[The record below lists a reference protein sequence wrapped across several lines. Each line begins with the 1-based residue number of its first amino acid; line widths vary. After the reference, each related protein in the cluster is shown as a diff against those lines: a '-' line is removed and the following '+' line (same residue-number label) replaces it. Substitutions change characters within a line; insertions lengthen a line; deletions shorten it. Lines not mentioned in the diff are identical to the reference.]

1 MLNTEPQR
9 GIATHLYN
17 PLSVMVNDRCLLS
30 QNLFGFL
37 NFFQE
42 QYIFLHD
49 GVLEMVHCGFT
60 EIVAENLKTE
70 IERLEQKELNKSL
83 TGFEIEFKVRFF
95 ISSFFNSPHLSLHKP
110 CFAI

>member
-1 MLNTEPQR
+1 MTQPQGVIAPTHHPPS
-9 GIATHLYN
+9 GI
-17 PLSVMVNDRCLLS
+17 VNDRCLLS
-30 QNLFGFL
+30 QNLLVFL

-95 ISSFFNSPHLSLHKP
+95 ISSFFNSPHLPLHKP